1 MVGVD
6 WLVKN
11 VTYRE
16 NCYVC
21 FTDEQTVQFIFS
33 SGQPASRPR
42 CSSWTLLRFLRE
54 KIKNSTD
61 LDNRYSLKKYSES
74 ETVGEG
80 CLSQMF
86 ICIHSF
92 IRNLTL
98 FTEDP
103 DRAYPSQDTVWKRFE
118 QAFLVAYG
126 LVTYAPV
133 FKDYLYEGLRQFYED
148 NIMYVEIRAL
158 LPAVWMNL
166 PLENK
171 ENQFKIVF
179 TVNKY

>member
-1 MVGVD
+1 M
-6 WLVKN
+6 
-11 VTYRE
+11 
-16 NCYVC
+16 
-21 FTDEQTVQFIFS
+21 
-33 SGQPASRPR
+33 
-42 CSSWTLLRFLRE
+42 TLLRFLRE

-166 PLENK
+166 PL
-171 ENQFKIVF
+171 KIKKNNLNCV